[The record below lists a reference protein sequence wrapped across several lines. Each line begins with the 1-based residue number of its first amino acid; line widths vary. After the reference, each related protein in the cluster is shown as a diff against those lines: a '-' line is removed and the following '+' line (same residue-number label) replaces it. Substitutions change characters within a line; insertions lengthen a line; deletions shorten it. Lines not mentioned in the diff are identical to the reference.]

1 MAEATR
7 DERILA
13 NLDLPRMLAA
23 RVWRRIKRRLPLDDL
38 VEAGMLGLVK
48 ASDRFDPGQKVLFR
62 TFANARVLG
71 AIIDMIRSETKS
83 RHGRKETP
91 TVVSLGDKPE
101 LLYELRDRQ
110 PDPEVAADLAE
121 VWKQLRCL
129 PEREQQIIRLYYG
142 EDLEDREIAVQFGI
156 SAARVMQIRN
166 RALEKLRRLP
176 ENVRS

>member
-1 MAEATR
+1 
-7 DERILA
+7 
-13 NLDLPRMLAA
+13 
-23 RVWRRIKRRLPLDDL
+23 VQ
-38 VEAGMLGLVK
+38 G
-48 ASDRFDPGQKVLFR
+48 S
-62 TFANARVLG
+62 
-71 AIIDMIRSETKS
+71 IIDMIRSETKS
-83 RHGRKETP
+83 RHGQQQTP
-91 TVVSLGDKPE
+91 TFVSLGDKPE
-101 LLYELRDRQ
+101 LLYELRDRHI
-110 PDPEVAADLAE
+110 DPEVAADLAQ